1 MPWVD
6 VDEPYTKPPRLQP
19 IDPPGDWSGSLA
31 IDRGWAEL
39 VDVVAGPDPAPDL
52 AGCTELT
59 VTESVVTGLT
69 GVEAGLTIEA
79 RRSRLGDADLSQASI
94 RSLIGVRLDGCK
106 LTGTDLAG
114 ARLTDVELRRCSL
127 RYTNLRMARLERV
140 RFVEC
145 TLDEVDAY
153 EAEATDVEFV
163 DTALNEVS
171 VDRLRAERV
180 DLRGATSL
188 SLTAIGSLA
197 GCLIDETKLMAL
209 AYPLAFA
216 AGLGIERDPID
227 EPG

>member
-6 VDEPYTKPPRLQP
+6 VNEPYARPPRLHRVEP
-19 IDPPGDWSGSLA
+19 AGDWSGTLDV
-31 IDRGWAEL
+31 DRGWAEL
-39 VDVVAGPDPAPDL
+39 IDVAAGPEPAPDL

-59 VTESVVTGLT
+59 VTESVVTGLV
-69 GVEAGLTIEA
+69 GAEPGLTIEA
-79 RRSRLGDADLSQASI
+79 RRSHLVHADLSQASM
-94 RSLIGVRLDGCK
+94 RSLIGCRLEGCK
-106 LTGTDLAG
+106 LTGADLSG
-114 ARLTDVELRRCSL
+114 ARLTDVELVRCSL
-127 RYTNLRMARLERV
+127 RYANLRMTRLERV
-140 RFVEC
+140 RFVDC
-145 TLDEVDAY
+145 TLDEADAY

-163 DTALNEVS
+163 DTALSEVN

-188 SLTAIGSLA
+188 ALTGIGSLA
-197 GCLIDETKLMAL
+197 GCLIDETQLMAL